1 MKIEEHRQD
10 GIAVVAPVGRIDSTT
25 SGVLER
31 HLSDLVGG
39 GERRIVV
46 DFASVDYI
54 SSAGLRVML
63 TLAKKTREL
72 RGALALCGMG
82 NTVREVFGLAGFLP
96 LFTIE
101 GSREA
106 AVARVTAR

>member
-1 MKIEEHRQD
+1 MKIEEDRRD
-10 GIAVVAPVGRIDSTT
+10 GVAVVAPVGRVDSTT
-25 SGVLER
+25 SSALER
-31 HLSDLVGG
+31 HLSGLVGC

-63 TLAKKTREL
+63 GLAKKTREQ

-82 NTVREVFGLAGFLP
+82 DTVREVFGLAGFLP

-101 GSREA
+101 STREA